1 MRTARYVT
9 TDPRGRVSVGR
20 PDQSFLLHEEE
31 DGTLVLEPAV
41 VMSELERRYLA
52 NAAVQAQIEHARSH
66 PEERVPRRR
75 RTR

>member
-1 MRTARYVT
+1 MTSARYVT

-52 NAAVQAQIEHARSH
+52 NAAVQAQIDYARKH
-66 PEERVPRRR
+66 PEERV
-75 RTR
+75 TRQSRST